1 MSWDRDMNEAF
12 SDWLSAPRT
21 VRQGLSPHL
30 YDAFAAGWKAA
41 KENGKK
47 PVDMAV
53 PRVPIT
59 IVEI

>member
-1 MSWDRDMNEAF
+1 MNEAF

>member
-1 MSWDRDMNEAF
+1 MNEAF
-12 SDWLSAPRT
+12 HDWLASPRT
-21 VRQGLSPHL
+21 VRLGLSPQL
-30 YDAFAAGWKAA
+30 DDAFAAGWKAA